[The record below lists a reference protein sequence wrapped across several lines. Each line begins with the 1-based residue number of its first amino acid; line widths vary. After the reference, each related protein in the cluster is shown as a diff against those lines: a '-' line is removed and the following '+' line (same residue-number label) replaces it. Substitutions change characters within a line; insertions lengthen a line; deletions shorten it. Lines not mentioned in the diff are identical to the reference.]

1 MGNAYNDKG
10 DYDKALYY
18 EKCLAQIEL
27 ATLGDNH
34 PETTRTYMNMGLA
47 YDDKG

>member
-18 EKCLAQIEL
+18 EKCLAFEL

-34 PETTRTYMNMGLA
+34 QETARTYMTMGLA
-47 YDDKG
+47 YNDKG